1 MRFMYVVKEL
11 THADAARLTRI
22 DYDREMALVAL
33 RQRVGQAPGLC
44 GVARF
49 GHGFD
54 RARAEFAIVL
64 LRDATGIGLGSLVL
78 RRLIDH
84 ARRGQQRIPHPAY
97 EYISGGAGDDLVME
111 LVEGETL
118 AQVIAGR

>member
-1 MRFMYVVKEL
+1 
-11 THADAARLTRI
+11 LTRI

-33 RQRVGQAPGLC
+33 RQRVGQAPGIC

-49 GHGFD
+49 SHGFD

-64 LRDATGIGLGSLVL
+64 LRDATGIGLGSLLL

-84 ARRGQQRIPHPAY
+84 ARGQGIRELFGEILRDNEPMLKLCRAMGFTVRACPDDPGVTIATL
-97 EYISGGAGDDLVME
+97 SLTGA
-111 LVEGETL
+111 
-118 AQVIAGR
+118 